1 MSDDKMEELLDI
13 LARTTKARLLLVQ
26 GNLPEHHPDHVPLD
40 SPWTQEALEA
50 ELAEATEELR
60 ALADG

>member
-1 MSDDKMEELLDI
+1 MSDKMEELLDI

-26 GNLPEHHPDHVPLD
+26 GSLPEHHPHHVPLNY
-40 SPWTQEALEA
+40 PWEREALEA
-50 ELAEATEELR
+50 ELAEATKELR